1 MPCPIHTHNQY
12 LIGRSNKNNKC
23 STTITKRVRLDSVIS
38 GSVMLTVVQCIT
50 YRNLDYQTFN
60 NVQNNLEQCIKRYT
74 FGEKLKL

>member
-1 MPCPIHTHNQY
+1 MQY
-12 LIGRSNKNNKC
+12 NNN
-23 STTITKRVRLDSVIS
+23 KRVRLDSVIS

-60 NVQNNLEQCIKRYT
+60 NVQNNLEQCIKSYT